1 MERKDKK
8 KATKAP
14 NAADKAQPQAK
25 IKVEQPAPATAQ
37 DLDKARESLAKL
49 PILGPVVWLYA
60 RAPEKKFFFLAD
72 TDWLLLPPIVLDQC
86 RLFMKAGIPHAFFTW
101 AFVSDAVDKRL
112 RSGVP
117 RVAPHEWKS
126 GEHLWLIDVVAPFA
140 PPTAMLDE
148 LRGTVFAGRTVNVL
162 APDPKTGQVAVKELP
177 PLTALPQP
185 AQPVPH

>member
-1 MERKDKK
+1 MEQKK
-8 KATKAP
+8 KGAR
-14 NAADKAQPQAK
+14 
-25 IKVEQPAPATAQ
+25 APAKQEPKAALAAGKDAGATVDAKVAH
-37 DLDKARESLAKL
+37 DLDQAREQLAKL

-117 RVAPHEWKS
+117 RLAPHEWKS

-140 PPTAMLDE
+140 PPTALLDE
-148 LRGTVFAGRTVNVL
+148 LRGSVFAGRTVNVL
-162 APDPKTGQVAVKELP
+162 APDATTGQPAVKELP
-177 PLTALPQP
+177 PLAAAAQP
-185 AQPVPH
+185 AQH

>member
-1 MERKDKK
+1 MPMEQKK
-8 KATKAP
+8 KGTRAPSKQEPKAAH
-14 NAADKAQPQAK
+14 AAGKDAGAAVDAK
-25 IKVEQPAPATAQ
+25 VAH
-37 DLDKARESLAKL
+37 DLDQAREQLAKL

-60 RAPEKKFFFLAD
+60 RAPEKKFFFLSD

-148 LRGTVFAGRTVNVL
+148 LRATVFAGRTVNVL
-162 APDPKTGQVAVKELP
+162 APDPKSGQMAVKELP
-177 PLTALPQP
+177 PP
-185 AQPVPH
+185 APPQPVPH

>member
-1 MERKDKK
+1 MEQKK
-8 KATKAP
+8 KGTRAQSARADAAQAP
-14 NAADKAQPQAK
+14 NAKAKAGAEDVAKAAHDLDQAK
-25 IKVEQPAPATAQ
+25 EQ
-37 DLDKARESLAKL
+37 LAKL
-49 PILGPVVWLYA
+49 PILGPVVWLYG

-72 TDWLLLPPIVLDQC
+72 ADWLLLPPIVLDQC

-140 PPTAMLDE
+140 PPTALLDE

-162 APDPKTGQVAVKELP
+162 APDSKTGQMAVKELP
-177 PLTALPQP
+177 PLTATSQP
-185 AQPVPH
+185 APH